1 MVNQSSV
8 VEESPKKIETKEV
21 EQKVLKNVSELE
33 VKLRKAKD

>member
-8 VEESPKKIETKEV
+8 VEKSPKKVETKE
-21 EQKVLKNVSELE
+21 EEHKVMKNVSELE